1 MDSRTERLFTM
12 AQEDTR
18 YRAGDVGAWR
28 YFMAEVA
35 PGRTIGGVQL
45 RKPGEVAVKSLYDQ
59 GEAVALRSE
68 DFTCT

>member
-18 YRAGDVGAWR
+18 YRA
-28 YFMAEVA
+28 
-35 PGRTIGGVQL
+35 
-45 RKPGEVAVKSLYDQ
+45 GEVAVKSLYDQ